1 MAAKNWKVSFLI
13 FALTRK
19 MKNDPIKNLIHEA
32 VPPVSLGK
40 TGAFWA
46 RFREKAGRADLRGEE
61 IKALIR
67 EGTPELRLKD
77 RETFW
82 ADFRTCAAKDVVEKA
97 RASFW
102 RYRGIAAGIS
112 AMAASLLFC
121 LPLFRPMS
129 AEAGGMPMP
138 EIRTYAFYET
148 GVVGSSVIA
157 DESTDAVLLWA
168 ICDEVA
174 SGDGMDDLDATEP
187 ETEEG
192 IREIRAKVANHL
204 TGDMR

>member
-1 MAAKNWKVSFLI
+1 MAAKNSNSSFLI
-13 FALTRK
+13 FVLTCK
-19 MKNDPIKNLIHEA
+19 MKNDPIKKLIHEA
-32 VPPVSLGK
+32 APPVSLGEA
-40 TGAFWA
+40 GAFWA

-82 ADFRTCAAKDVVEKA
+82 ANFRTYAAKDVAEKS

-129 AEAGGMPMP
+129 AEAGGMPAL
-138 EIRTYAFYET
+138 EIQNYRFYESD
-148 GVVGSSVIA
+148 VVGASVLSDDA
-157 DESTDAVLLWA
+157 TESVVLWA
-168 ICDEVA
+168 ICDDTAAGEEE
-174 SGDGMDDLDATEP
+174 SGEDDTGEDL
-187 ETEEG
+187 G
-192 IREIRAKVANHL
+192 IQEIRSLISNQPMGGAE
-204 TGDMR
+204 

>member
-32 VPPVSLGK
+32 VPPVSLGE

-46 RFREKAGRADLRGEE
+46 HFREKARKKDPSGEE
-61 IKALIR
+61 IKNLIR
-67 EGTPELRLKD
+67 EGTAGLRLKD

-82 ADFRTCAAKDVVEKA
+82 ADFRVCAAKNAEKA
-97 RASFW
+97 RMPYW

-174 SGDGMDDLDATEP
+174 SGDGMDDPEAVEP